1 MRVRYLLTQLTE
13 EGLVQVKQLEALRGC
28 KLGIHAIHWFRN
40 IQGLKDPLA
49 IALGGVPPNM
59 FGIVDK
65 ELELFKKY
73 EITPVFVFQGM
84 TPAAQ
89 HSMFV
94 NRMEEHMASAWSYS
108 AMGRNAEA
116 QKLFAACTSRVNSD
130 VSLFIFHHLKQK
142 GCEVVQAP
150 YFAVPQ
156 LAHFFQQGIV
166 DAAYGPPALLLYS
179 APRVVNHLEWEA
191 GTFELLDMDQILST
205 WNIAFSQF
213 VCACILAGNEFC
225 LTYPY
230 CNFQGSK
237 FKFDTVLHLVRQA
250 PLSGWLS
257 AFPSED
263 MKEAHVEGYAVC
275 QVLLQNSPVLDVRD
289 NCVKPTGSIDTVPSD
304 FNKIVGDQ
312 LPQSLYCLIMQGVL
326 APKLPQ
332 ALASGIWHGSQPH
345 VDTLEYRT
353 LMIDLA
359 DYRQNALG
367 LIARHLPPHFMNKRI
382 IFQGFWRKPDTLQQ
396 RMNMQQ
402 QVGCTRPIKPAQH
415 QQDSALNWIISAE
428 AVAAE
433 LARQGAS
440 KVDLKFCLAWHA
452 QEFHTDGPLIRNL
465 MKKST
470 VDKNT
475 VANDTQALSA
485 TVHFMLLEN
494 LKLIEDDGGMTVL
507 GLLLKNCPSHFQEAT
522 LLALELMKFG
532 LLSGEP
538 LATAGEPFPELVNYP
553 TAPTDIETRSVLL
566 LSRVM
571 SLVPMKLKAG
581 TWNAPVDFDLAAFHG
596 LVKLVMRALRQLTE
610 ASLASV
616 LLQDMS
622 RLKLLPLGFLKSTP
636 IHDPLYPHPEDN
648 SSLLPSFM
656 LPRACMGIV
665 CLHFLRY
672 RGEPKKFKQNL
683 GNRFPCCARP
693 LQDLKLAFSFWE
705 ELTRCVLKIAEPL
718 GAEELAED
726 MMAASKVLTQQ
737 RQMMMV

>member
-1 MRVRYLLTQLTE
+1 
-13 EGLVQVKQLEALRGC
+13 
-28 KLGIHAIHWFRN
+28 
-40 IQGLKDPLA
+40 
-49 IALGGVPPNM
+49 
-59 FGIVDK
+59 
-65 ELELFKKY
+65 
-73 EITPVFVFQGM
+73 M

-89 HSMFV
+89 HSMFI

-108 AMGRNAEA
+108 AMGQSAQA

-130 VSLFIFHHLKQK
+130 LSLFIFHHLKQK
-142 GCEVVQAP
+142 GYEVIQAP

-166 DAAYGPPALLLYS
+166 DAAYGPPSLLLYS
-179 APRVVNHLEWEA
+179 APRVVNHLELET
-191 GTFELLDMDQILST
+191 GTFELLILDQVLST
-205 WNIAFSQF
+205 WNITFSQF
-213 VCACILAGNEFC
+213 VGACMLAGNEFC

-230 CNFQGSK
+230 CNFQGAE
-237 FKFDTVLHLVRQA
+237 FTFNAVLHLVRQA

-257 AFPSED
+257 AFPSDD
-263 MKEAHVEGYAVC
+263 MKEAFVEGYAVC
-275 QVLLQNSPVLDVRD
+275 QALLQNSPILDIRD
-289 NCVKPTGSIDTVPSD
+289 NCVKPSGSISTVPSD

-312 LPQSLYCLIMQGVL
+312 LPQSVYCLIMQGVV

-332 ALASGIWHGSQPH
+332 VLASGIWHGSPPH

-353 LMIDLA
+353 LMTDLA

-367 LIARHLPPHFMNKRI
+367 LIARHLPPSFMNKRI
-382 IFQGFWRKPDTLQQ
+382 TFQGFWRKPDTLQQ
-396 RMNMQQ
+396 RMNMEP

-415 QQDSALNWIISAE
+415 KEALNWSISAE

-433 LARQGAS
+433 LARQGVS

-452 QEFHTDGPLIRNL
+452 QEFNTDGPLIRNL
-465 MKKST
+465 LKKST
-470 VDKNT
+470 ADKST
-475 VANDTQALSA
+475 VANDENSLSA

-494 LKLIEDDGGMTVL
+494 LQLIEDDGGMTVL
-507 GLLLKNCPSHFQEAT
+507 GNLLQNCPSHFQEAT

-538 LATAGEPFPELVNYP
+538 LATAGEPFPELVKYP
-553 TAPTDIETRSVLL
+553 TTPTDMETRSIFL

-571 SLVPMKLKAG
+571 SLVPMKLKADI
-581 TWNAPVDFDLAAFHG
+581 WSSPVDFDLAAFHG
-596 LVKLVMRALRQLTE
+596 LVKLTMRTLRQLTE

-622 RLKLLPLGFLKSTP
+622 RLKLLRSGFLSSSPVHATS
-636 IHDPLYPHPEDN
+636 DFQGN

-672 RGEPKKFKQNL
+672 RGEPRKFKQVISR
-683 GNRFPCCARP
+683 RFPCCARP
-693 LQDLKLAFSFWE
+693 LEDLKLAFAFWE
-705 ELTRCVLKIAEPL
+705 ELTRCVQKIAEPL

-726 MMAASKVLTQQ
+726 MMAANKILMQQ
-737 RQMMMV
+737 RRLTMMD